1 MPRLLDIKSQRIYP
15 DISAFRILLL
25 LHELRVEGGAC
36 QELLLLWICAQTRLL
51 RLNRARH
58 RLYRNAKR
66 INSLSRRFALVWF
79 GLLTIGCCG
88 GVNTQIQGM
97 PKK

>member
-1 MPRLLDIKSQRIYP
+1 MPQLLDIKSQKIYP

-25 LHELRVEGGAC
+25 LHELRVEGGTC

-58 RLYRNAKR
+58 RLYRNVKR
-66 INSLSRRFALVWF
+66 IKSTFTKICSGLARAVDRR
-79 GLLTIGCCG
+79 LLLRS
-88 GVNTQIQGM
+88 QH
-97 PKK
+97 